1 VAHQAIHFIQLQ
13 GIAAGTM
20 TNDNLR
26 TRLEAID
33 ADCESAAKIELS
45 ELFDSASHNGARY
58 RAPSPQAA
66 EAVWLKLIVRK
77 EHGFTREIA
86 EFLKPK
92 AAAQSAVGKEVIST
106 VQGMTDA
113 MFADERYLE
122 RMQDFYKE
130 VARKASMHE
139 PFPDLQAGRLD
150 LVDDAYRTGVRESLR
165 RARRNIIAEFERH
178 QPELP
183 KDAAFLSQ
191 WRHYSTLSPW
201 QSIGTIVLL
210 SLTSYLIAFI
220 IASDA
225 FQGFLERFG
234 WSSGTGL

>member
-1 VAHQAIHFIQLQ
+1 
-13 GIAAGTM
+13 M

-26 TRLEAID
+26 ARLEAID
-33 ADCESAAKIELS
+33 ADCERAAKIELG
-45 ELFDSASHNGARY
+45 ELFDGTSRSGARY

-66 EAVWLKLIVRK
+66 EAIWLRLIARK
-77 EHGFTREIA
+77 EHGFIQEIV

-106 VQGMTDA
+106 VQGITET

-130 VARKASMHE
+130 VARKAPVHE

-150 LVDDAYRTGVRESLR
+150 LVDGAYRTGVREALR
-165 RARRNIIAEFERH
+165 RARRNIISEFERH
-178 QPELP
+178 QPDLP
-183 KDAAFLSQ
+183 KDAGFLSQ

-201 QSIGTIVLL
+201 QSIGTIILL

-225 FQGFLERFG
+225 VQGLLERFG

>member
-1 VAHQAIHFIQLQ
+1 
-13 GIAAGTM
+13 M

-26 TRLEAID
+26 ARLEPID
-33 ADCESAAKIELS
+33 ADCERAAKIELG
-45 ELFDSASHNGARY
+45 ELFDGASCTGARY

-66 EAVWLKLIVRK
+66 EAIWLKLIARK
-77 EHGFTREIA
+77 EHGFTQEIV

-106 VQGMTDA
+106 VQGMTET

-130 VARKASMHE
+130 VARKAPVHE

-150 LVDDAYRTGVRESLR
+150 LVDGAYRTGVREALR
-165 RARRNIIAEFERH
+165 RARRNIISEFERH
-178 QPELP
+178 QPDLP
-183 KDAAFLSQ
+183 KDAGFLSQ

-201 QSIGTIVLL
+201 QSIGTIILL

-225 FQGFLERFG
+225 VQGLLERFG

>member
-1 VAHQAIHFIQLQ
+1 
-13 GIAAGTM
+13 M

-33 ADCESAAKIELS
+33 ADCESAAKIELN
-45 ELFDSASHNGARY
+45 ELFDVACYSGARY
-58 RAPSPQAA
+58 PAPSPQAA
-66 EAVWLKLIVRK
+66 EAIWLKLIARK
-77 EHGFTREIA
+77 EHRFTQEIV

-92 AAAQSAVGKEVIST
+92 AAAQSAVDNEALSI
-106 VQGMTDA
+106 VQGMTDT

-130 VARKASMHE
+130 VARKA
-139 PFPDLQAGRLD
+139 PVQQPCPDLQAGRLD
-150 LVDDAYRTGVRESLR
+150 LVDDAYRTGVREALR
-165 RARRNIIAEFERH
+165 RARRNITAEFERH
-178 QPELP
+178 QPDLP
-183 KDAAFLSQ
+183 EDAGLLSQ

-201 QSIGTIVLL
+201 QSVGTIVLL
-210 SLTSYLIAFI
+210 SLTSYLIAFL

-225 FQGFLERFG
+225 FQALLERFG